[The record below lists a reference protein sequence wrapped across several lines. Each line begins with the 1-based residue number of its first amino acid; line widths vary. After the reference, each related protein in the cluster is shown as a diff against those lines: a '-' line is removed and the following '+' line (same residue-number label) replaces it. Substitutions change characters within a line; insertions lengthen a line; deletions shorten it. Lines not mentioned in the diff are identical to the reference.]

1 MTKKN
6 NKILAIGIIFGVL
19 GFASKLLYRPLIM
32 TNDIN
37 DIGINEFAP
46 SFFYTAGLCLIG
58 ASFSK
63 KKPQITMI
71 FIALGSTAYE
81 LEQIFT
87 DYYFDIKDLF
97 AIMFALLISI
107 FIFKIVESKEN
118 SFNETKSQH
127 H

>member
-1 MTKKN
+1 MIKKN

-19 GFASKLLYRPLIM
+19 GIVSKLLYRPLILN
-32 TNDIN
+32 NDIN

-46 SFFYTAGLCLIG
+46 SFFYTAGLCLIAG
-58 ASFSK
+58 SFSQ

-87 DYYFDIKDLF
+87 NYYFDIKDLVV
-97 AIMFALLISI
+97 IMIALLISL
-107 FIFKIVESKEN
+107 FIFKI
-118 SFNETKSQH
+118 TGPR
-127 H
+127 

>member
-71 FIALGSTAYE
+71 LIALGSIAYE

-87 DYYFDIKDLF
+87 DYNFDIKDLF

-118 SFNETKSQH
+118 SFYETK
-127 H
+127 

>member
-6 NKILAIGIIFGVL
+6 TKILAIGIIFGVL
-19 GFASKLLYRPLIM
+19 GFASKLLYRPLII

-71 FIALGSTAYE
+71 LIALGSTAYE

-87 DYYFDIKDLF
+87 DNYFDIKDLI
-97 AIMFALLISI
+97 AIMFALLIS
-107 FIFKIVESKEN
+107 FLIFKKVESKEN
-118 SFNETKSQH
+118 SFNETESQH

>member
-6 NKILAIGIIFGVL
+6 KKILSIGIIFGVL

-81 LEQIFT
+81 LEQIIT

-107 FIFKIVESKEN
+107 FIFKIVESKEK
-118 SFNETKSQH
+118 SFNETK
-127 H
+127 